1 MQEKTERL
9 ELREPRPPAV
19 PLTAMAALAAGGLIA
34 ACTPTVK
41 MEAPDKPITVNL
53 NVKLDAD
60 VRVRLEEQ
68 AREDIKENQD
78 IF

>member
-1 MQEKTERL
+1 MQVQERPQD
-9 ELREPRPPAV
+9 RAGRGAW
-19 PLTAMAALAAGGLIA
+19 PLTAATAIAAGLLIA